1 MTMTTISKHTMT
13 SSISSATTAV
23 ENDFFDSKEDLVFYA
38 VESETSSET
47 ASTDKIVSLRNIDV
61 EAGGDKALPPASA
74 DDYPDGGL
82 EAWLAVLGG
91 WCAMFCTFGMINCVG
106 VFEQYY
112 VNGPLKQYDESAV
125 SWVLS
130 VLVFLMIFCGSI
142 VSYA

>member
-1 MTMTTISKHTMT
+1 MP
-13 SSISSATTAV
+13 SSISSTSTV
-23 ENDFFDSKEDLVFYA
+23 GVNDFLESKEDLVFYPDEGKTST
-38 VESETSSET
+38 ESTR
-47 ASTDKIVSLRNIDV
+47 DKNTSLRIIDV
-61 EAGGDKALPPASA
+61 EAGEKTAPAPA

-125 SWVLS
+125 SWIPS

-142 VSYA
+142 VSTKTHLSRPD